1 VSIWGTLGAS
11 LLAVLARPSTWAF
24 GLLGFLVRGGWL
36 LVAAPIVVVPTP
48 IGLANVVAPVIED
61 IAFGRRTT
69 ELALLAGAIGAV
81 ALVWLVG
88 GGLIAAAAEAE
99 AVREVAEEEGLPVHG
114 HAAARRILA
123 ARLLALIPL
132 AIGVTWAVTR
142 IVAVAYR
149 ELTVPSDVA
158 VPAAW
163 RIVTGAPEAFVI
175 VALTYLF
182 SEIVG
187 AVSARRIMLA
197 GDGPIA
203 SLRAGERLLRTRP
216 GRSLALAL
224 ITNAVVIVV
233 LITTGLAASATWDAV
248 GMALG
253 LGDVSAL
260 TTLLLIAFVG
270 LFIGGLI
277 LTSLACA
284 WRAAVWTLDQGGTF
298 GGGSGTRS
306 SG

>member
-1 VSIWGTLGAS
+1 MSLWGTLGAS

-36 LVAAPIVVVPTP
+36 LMVAPIVVVPTP
-48 IGLANVVAPVIED
+48 VGLANIVAPILED
-61 IAFGRRTT
+61 VAFGRRTAD
-69 ELALLAGAIGAV
+69 LALLAAGIGLAL
-81 ALVWLVG
+81 LVWLVG

-99 AVREVAEEEGLPVHG
+99 GVREVAEEEHLPVHG
-114 HAAARRILA
+114 HGATRRILA
-123 ARLLALIPL
+123 ARLLALVPL

-163 RIVTGAPEAFVI
+163 RIVAGAPEAFVI

-187 AVSARRIMLA
+187 AISARRIVLE
-197 GDGPIA
+197 GSGPIA

-216 GRSLALAL
+216 WRSLALAL
-224 ITNAVVIVV
+224 ITNAVVVVV
-233 LITTGLAASATWDAV
+233 LLTTGLAASATWDAL
-248 GMALG
+248 GTALG
-253 LGDVSAL
+253 LGEASAL

-270 LFIGGLI
+270 LFIGGLV

-298 GGGSGTRS
+298 GGVDGTRS